1 MPEPD
6 VIETVWA
13 SVPLDGGP
21 AAARVRPFHCGTQ
34 YADWQESNC
43 RTCRKAAPPD
53 AADFADVPCR
63 IELALIHAYLGDG
76 DVAAEIAD
84 AMGLTADPLAY
95 CWACPEHEPPFVDVR
110 PDGAKADDAPGPA
123 AGGGEVGRWA

>member
-1 MPEPD
+1 MPGPD

-21 AAARVRPFHCGTQ
+21 APDRVRPFHCGTQ

-76 DVAAEIAD
+76 DVTAEIAD
-84 AMGLTADPLAY
+84 AMGLTANPLAY
-95 CWACPEHEPPFVDVR
+95 GWRCGEHQPPFMNVK
-110 PDGAKADDAPGPA
+110 PDGTVDPKVKKPASDDGD
-123 AGGGEVGRWA
+123 E